1 MNEIQVIQGIE
12 GYEKDGIVYLRLE
25 TVARGLGFTKTD
37 KKVNSEGQVIEYV
50 RIDWPRIEGYLRDF
64 RKDVSESEQ
73 RPEFITEN
81 VFYRLAM
88 KAKNEV
94 AEAFQTK
101 VA

>member
-25 TVARGLGFTKTD
+25 TVARGLGFTSVATSGNEVVRWNRVFQYLTELNVVPTSRNAEEDGYQAKCP
-37 KKVNSEGQVIEYV
+37 EY
-50 RIDWPRIEGYLRDF
+50 IP
-64 RKDVSESEQ
+64 
-73 RPEFITEN
+73 EN
-81 VFYRLAM
+81 VFSRLAM